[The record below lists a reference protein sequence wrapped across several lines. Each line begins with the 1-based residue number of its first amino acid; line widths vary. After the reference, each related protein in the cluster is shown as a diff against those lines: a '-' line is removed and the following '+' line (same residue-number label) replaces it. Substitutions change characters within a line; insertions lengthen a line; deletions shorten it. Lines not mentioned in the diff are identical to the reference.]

1 MTVAGQGQ
9 VPVGKLLG
17 KQPPQPS
24 KWRALLEWRDWSL
37 PVKLAAVSIVPI
49 LIALVLGITTIAGQV
64 ERADS
69 HERIDALV
77 GVEEQGRSAL
87 DALQRERALTAQL
100 LTRGTAGSSDELEA
114 VRAEVDTAVQ
124 ELAGATTRALQIDD
138 TIAAANG
145 DVTTQ
150 LGELAGLREQV
161 AAGQVEP
168 VAAVTA
174 YSAVTD
180 ALLGLDT
187 AVVSGVNDPEI
198 GKAPSALH
206 ALLAA
211 GEELSVQRALLDYGI
226 ARDALAPSELD
237 RLRATEIRFADRLA
251 EFRAAATEQ
260 RRQDFETMVPAAAL
274 DTRARLVST
283 AFGDQGAD
291 VARLSPQEWS
301 DTSGAVAAGLGE
313 LTAQTGGE
321 LSGVSAE
328 LVDDSSSAAGV
339 LSVLLFAALALAVA
353 VVFVI
358 TTHLLRSLRKLRAGA
373 MDVAENQLPAAVVNI
388 QEGRVQ
394 GTDVQ
399 PVPVQ
404 AGGEIGE
411 VARAFDAVHT
421 QALRLAVEQAA
432 MRTGYS
438 SVFVNLSRRSQSLVQ
453 RQLQLIERLERDEED
468 ADQLATLFQLDHL
481 ATRMR
486 RNNENLMVLS
496 GAEPGR
502 RSGQPVT
509 ATDVMRAAVSEIEQ
523 YQRVIVRTPP
533 QVRVVGFAASDL
545 MRLIAE
551 LLDNATAFSAP
562 ETQVT
567 VVTRLA
573 EDGSLSV
580 DILDNGIGMNEAEVA
595 EANARLSESGSI
607 DLATS
612 RRMGLFV
619 VGRLATRQGFGVAL
633 HGGKDIV
640 GVRATV
646 TVPATLVLE
655 SAGQGIAPP
664 QPAPSPQSAPAG
676 PDRPAPVR
684 PPAPGQLPRRRPAN
698 GSPRPGAL
706 SNLQGKPSPGPGS
719 AIERRLAG
727 ADSKRDAAGP
737 PTDMEVSGTAL
748 FSPIS
753 RDDEETGQPQR
764 VPPPRPAEPATAEQ
778 QAPDA
783 AESDAGTESGKVKVP
798 GQEPRNATD
807 TTDTTIATDAAIAA
821 TEPDAAAPSA
831 ETDSSS
837 ATEPQGRSDPETA
850 ARRADEALPSGKEL
864 FEANSRVLS
873 DWWSAATTAADAER
887 RAKQAARPGRS
898 ETTPIFDAMLSA
910 WFRTPEE
917 NASAAAAA
925 AKTAVSSRPADQAK
939 SKVEDKNG
947 TKGKD
952 AASAPADAASD
963 DAGTAGK
970 SADTPAKAS
979 NWDFASDENWRT
991 VQAVS
996 QSEPSSYTQAG
1007 LPRRTRGEQLMP
1019 GSAGPIP
1026 VPERTDTPV
1035 EPELPARDPDD
1046 VRGRLS
1052 SFQQGVHRGRR
1063 QRTDATRQES
1073 PGQQGP
1079 SGQSAR
1085 QNRSATGSGQSAPLP
1100 QRKPRPGNTP
1110 EPAGSAPAAASA
1122 APAGPAT
1129 TPVAPEST
1137 KDSQAGGVEEV
1148 SAEATS
1154 ETSAES
1160 SENPV
1165 TATDS
1170 GAAST
1175 ESPGQSGTLSAWSF
1189 AADDKVR
1196 AAQSVPGSA
1205 PSSFTAAGLP
1215 RRRRGEQLLP
1225 GSAAAGAG
1233 APAPRPERD
1242 PQNVRGRLSSFQQGI
1257 RRGRHHTAQKTDV
1270 KHEKVEGE

>member
-1 MTVAGQGQ
+1 M
-9 VPVGKLLG
+9 PVGKLLG
-17 KQPPQPS
+17 KQPPEPS
-24 KWRALLEWRDWSL
+24 RWRALLQWRDWSL
-37 PVKLAAVSIVPI
+37 PVKLAAVTLVPI
-49 LIALVLGITTIAGQV
+49 LIALVLGITTITGQV

-69 HERIDALV
+69 HERIDAFV
-77 GVEEQGRSAL
+77 AVEGQTRSAL
-87 DALQRERALTAQL
+87 DAVQQERALTTQL
-100 LTRGTAGSSDELEA
+100 LTRGTAGSSDELDA
-114 VRAEVDTAVQ
+114 ARAEVDRVVP

-138 TIAAANG
+138 TLAAANG
-145 DVTTQ
+145 DVTEQ

-168 VAAVTA
+168 VAALTA
-174 YSAVTD
+174 YSGIAS

-187 AVVSGVNDPEI
+187 AVVAAVNDPEI
-198 GKAPSALH
+198 GRTPSALH
-206 ALLAA
+206 ASLAA
-211 GEELSVQRALLDYGI
+211 GEELAVQRSLLGYGI
-226 ARDALAPSELD
+226 ARASLTPSELS

-251 EFRAAATEQ
+251 DFRAAATEQ
-260 RRQDFETMVPAAAL
+260 QRQDFEATVPSAAL
-274 DTRARLVST
+274 DTRARLVS
-283 AFGDQGAD
+283 AALGEQGA
-291 VARLSPQEWS
+291 AAGEALTRLSGGEWA
-301 DTSGAVAAGLGE
+301 DASGTVAAGLAD
-313 LTAQTGGE
+313 LSSRTGGE
-321 LSGVSAE
+321 LSRVSAE
-328 LVDDSSSAAGV
+328 LVDESSSAAGV

-388 QEGRVQ
+388 QEGRAQ

-523 YQRVIVRTPP
+523 YQRVNVRTPP
-533 QVRVVGFAASDL
+533 PVRVVGFAASDL

-580 DILDNGIGMNEAEVA
+580 DILDKGIGMNEAEVA

-619 VGRLATRQGFGVAL
+619 VGRLASRQGFGVAL

-646 TVPATLVLE
+646 TVPAALVLD
-655 SAGQGIAPP
+655 SPGQPMSQPP
-664 QPAPSPQSAPAG
+664 QTAQSPQITPAPQSEGPAAPH
-676 PDRPAPVR
+676 PA
-684 PPAPGQLPRRRPAN
+684 ASGQLPRRRPAN
-698 GSPRPGAL
+698 GASRSGVL
-706 SNLQGKPSPGPGS
+706 SNLQGRPSPSPGS

-727 ADSKRDAAGP
+727 ADSQRDAAGP

-753 RDDEETGQPQR
+753 RDDEGTGQPQR
-764 VPPPRPAEPATAEQ
+764 VPPPRPAEPDQAETAADTPERADGADSGTEIESTGSIEPQVPDQESTSAEQ
-778 QAPDA
+778 A
-783 AESDAGTESGKVKVP
+783 AAAASGTG
-798 GQEPRNATD
+798 
-807 TTDTTIATDAAIAA
+807 
-821 TEPDAAAPSA
+821 DAAASA
-831 ETDSSS
+831 PAD
-837 ATEPQGRSDPETA
+837 RSDPETA

-873 DWWSAATTAADAER
+873 DWWSAATTVSDAER
-887 RAKQAARPGRS
+887 RAKQTAKPARS

-910 WFRTPEE
+910 WFRTPETAADE
-917 NASAAAAA
+917 SAPAGSDSAQPGAPKKPAA
-925 AKTAVSSRPADQAK
+925 AKDEKAAKDTEETHGTPVRSSA
-939 SKVEDKNG
+939 
-947 TKGKD
+947 
-952 AASAPADAASD
+952 
-963 DAGTAGK
+963 K
-970 SADTPAKAS
+970 SADTRVS
-979 NWDFASDENWRT
+979 TWDFATDENWRT

-996 QSEPSSYTQAG
+996 QAEPSSYTQAG

-1026 VPERTDTPV
+1026 VPELSPTPV
-1035 EPELPARDPDD
+1035 EPDLPARDPDN

-1063 QRTDATRQES
+1063 QSRTEAARQEKPQGQPVV
-1073 PGQQGP
+1073 PGKQDQPGADDAKAEP
-1079 SGQSAR
+1079 SKPPK
-1085 QNRSATGSGQSAPLP
+1085 PLP
-1100 QRKPRPGNTP
+1100 QRKPRSAVA
-1110 EPAGSAPAAASA
+1110 AGSAESPKPAKGSGITTGAT
-1122 APAGPAT
+1122 AGT
-1129 TPVAPEST
+1129 SK
-1137 KDSQAGGVEEV
+1137 KDTG
-1148 SAEATS
+1148 SAENGIAETTAES
-1154 ETSAES
+1154 QGTSAEQ
-1160 SENPV
+1160 
-1165 TATDS
+1165 
-1170 GAAST
+1170 GASDT
-1175 ESPGQSGTLSAWSF
+1175 ESSGQSGTLSAWSF

-1196 AAQSVPGSA
+1196 AAQSASDKTPASY
-1205 PSSFTAAGLP
+1205 TAAGLP

-1225 GSAAAGAG
+1225 GSAASGAG

-1257 RRGRHHTAQKTDV
+1257 RRGRHHTAQTTDV